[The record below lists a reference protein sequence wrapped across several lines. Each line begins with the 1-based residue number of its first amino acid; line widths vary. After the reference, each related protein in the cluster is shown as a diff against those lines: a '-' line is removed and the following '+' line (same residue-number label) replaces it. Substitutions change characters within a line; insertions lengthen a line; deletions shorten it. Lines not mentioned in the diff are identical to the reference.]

1 MNPIAKKI
9 LFIDDEPGY
18 TRAMT
23 YALEK
28 EGYEVISAAN
38 GLQALIKAQKGN
50 PDLIILDV
58 MLPGIDGFEVCSR
71 LRNDPQT
78 SHIPIIMVS
87 AKGQDSDKS
96 TGLKVGALDY
106 LTKPVDNSALLG
118 KIDVFLQGKQHFQQ
132 QTSYE

>member
-1 MNPIAKKI
+1 MNPIAKRI

-28 EGYEVISAAN
+28 EGYEVFSASN
-38 GLQALIKAQKGN
+38 GLQALIKAQKGD

-58 MLPGIDGFEVCSR
+58 MLPGMDGFEVCSR

-87 AKGQDSDKS
+87 AKGQDADKS
-96 TGLKVGALDY
+96 TGLRVGALDY
-106 LTKPVDNSALLG
+106 LTKPVDNSALMD
-118 KIDVFLQGKQHFQQ
+118 KVEVFLQSK
-132 QTSYE
+132 S

>member
-28 EGYEVISAAN
+28 EGYEVISASN

-58 MLPGIDGFEVCSR
+58 MLPGMDGFEVCSR

-96 TGLKVGALDY
+96 TGLRVGALDY

-118 KIDVFLQGKQHFQQ
+118 KIDVFLQGK
-132 QTSYE
+132 

>member
-1 MNPIAKKI
+1 VNPIAKKI